1 MTSEPIEGSSPRLWV
16 TRARPGADA
25 TAARLTAMGF
35 TPVVAPVLEIR
46 AKRGAA
52 IDLKGV
58 DALAFTS
65 AAGVSA
71 FASLREVRAL
81 AVFAVGDATAE
92 AARAAGFTD
101 VRSAGGDALALVE
114 TIAAADPLPKRVL
127 NPTAAEPAADLTARL
142 LERGVS
148 ARSVAVYE
156 SWEADAA
163 PPPPDLHGLLI
174 HSAKAGQ
181 AVARRLSGRD
191 VSAMDVYAISLAAAA
206 PLAGL
211 GFRRI
216 GVAAAPNE
224 AALLDLLER

>member
-1 MTSEPIEGSSPRLWV
+1 MTAKPKKGRSARLWV

-71 FASLREVRAL
+71 FASLCEARTL
-81 AVFAVGDATAE
+81 MVFAVGDATAE
-92 AARAAGFTD
+92 AARAAGFAD
-101 VRSAGGDALALVE
+101 VRSAAGDALALVE
-114 TIAAADPLPKRVL
+114 EIASTDPLPARVL
-127 NPTAAEPAADLTARL
+127 NPSAAEPAADLAARL
-142 LERGVS
+142 AERGVS

-163 PPPPDLHGLLI
+163 PPPPDLDGVLI

-181 AVARRLSGRD
+181 AVARRLSGRE
-191 VSAMDVYAISLAAAA
+191 VSAMAVSLAAAA

-224 AALLDLLER
+224 AALLELLER